1 MTQIIKDVEAHYE
14 TDEFPFGRSYVWH
27 AEQTIVECDCGERL
41 TLTATSTTSV
51 CWCGTDHS
59 AIIGDIQKREGRL
72 SDTIIHPWL
81 YDVQEQVEQHQQD
94 EATYP
99 KGSPWRYNDI
109 TSGDSNGE

>member
-72 SDTIIHPWL
+72 SDKIIHPWL
-81 YDVQEQVEQHQQD
+81 HDTREQTEQHQRD
-94 EATYP
+94 EVDYP

-109 TSGDSNGE
+109 TSGSIHAE